1 MLCKCVNRNQL
12 RSLPLEF
19 SDLLET
25 IPEVR
30 LEDNPWTDYPNQW
43 GLMFMGKRTADS
55 KTGYDVPK
63 VLEFLYAMKLFY
75 NEAEVIWSKRGTFY
89 YTQRLNFK
97 DFIEDLRQ
105 SMDLV
110 KYKQLSIEHV
120 KVLFF
125 LAREKGLFPKWYAL
139 DDRTVHD
146 NMVREKEDAIR
157 RESNMKRSLQDDL
170 ERIESMHQAY
180 DVDVKRKANRAKELM
195 DEYLINEAIMTQTSS
210 IMLKELLIRREHD
223 SDKRKLQVDL
233 ETFHK
238 EMNEIRRLEGIL
250 EDELK
255 IRKKYHFS
263 FDDE

>member
-1 MLCKCVNRNQL
+1 M
-12 RSLPLEF
+12 PLEF
-19 SDLLET
+19 ADLLET
-25 IPEVR
+25 IPQIR

-43 GLMFMGKRTADS
+43 GLMHMGMRTADS

-63 VLEFLYAMKLFY
+63 VLQFLYAMRLFY

-105 SMDLV
+105 SMDEA
-110 KYKQLSIEHV
+110 KYRQLSIEHV
-120 KVLFF
+120 KTLFF

-139 DDRTVHD
+139 DDRTVKD
-146 NMVREKEDAIR
+146 SQVRAAEDASRREKNVLRAKQDYQQRVED
-157 RESNMKRSLQDDL
+157 
-170 ERIESMHQAY
+170 MHQAY
-180 DVDVKRKANRAKELM
+180 DVDIKRKANRAKELT

-210 IMLKELLIRREHD
+210 IMLKELLVRREQD

-233 ETFHK
+233 ETFQK

-250 EDELK
+250 DDELR